1 MKYMICFA
9 APTPCLECQCFST
22 MQIFECS
29 PACGEVF
36 EPFVSR
42 VQAIASCTANCC
54 LKLSALN
61 RLLRACCRCVLQWDQ
76 CGEMLVA
83 AGMGGLDQMSAFYD
97 HCLVALYVQP

>member
-54 LKLSALN
+54 LKLSAFCSGTS
-61 RLLRACCRCVLQWDQ
+61 AEKCSWLQAWAD
-76 CGEMLVA
+76 
-83 AGMGGLDQMSAFYD
+83 STR
-97 HCLVALYVQP
+97 